1 MRFPLWLKLS
11 FVLSLV
17 FIAAL
22 WAVLNNTSKVFYQD
36 KRDFLIEM
44 SSKINSS
51 NSKILQERIQNLQ
64 RKLAIFT
71 SNYQSLS
78 PQQKTHPDLD
88 KVIFN
93 QYPEFLAIS
102 LVTESASPIQW
113 LRKQPST
120 VPAGWPDSEWAS
132 IFSGYSAKN
141 VATGSVA
148 FEFFQNLQKQQYI
161 LIIFPVELAE
171 ADLKNTKIV
180 ALLDAS
186 IFSDFLSE
194 YKTTLNMVYVTDE
207 RGIVFAHPF
216 ANQIGASYANNT
228 LVKDVV
234 GNNRNKGAGDN
245 YVDSSNEEIVASF
258 EKVPGSNLYMYTTTP
273 KSEAFRAA
281 DELWRSLLVIALGVI
296 LVGVVISFLFAK
308 FITNPLDRLKS
319 LAEKIGKG
327 DFKIDID
334 VRSNDEVGD
343 LASSIRR
350 MTKDLVERD
359 EALDNSKNALI
370 QSEKMS
376 AFGQLSAGIAHEV
389 KNPLAGILGHAQLA
403 KSKTQD
409 NELLKHVNFIEK
421 EARRTKEIVENLM
434 KFARAEKLELV
445 PTNLFDAVHS
455 ASDLVDHQVSLQ
467 GVKIFKHINKV
478 SNVAGNSN
486 QIQQV
491 LLNLMMN
498 ASHAMEN
505 SEKKELHV
513 YLDDVENNVRIRIQD
528 TGSGMSKEVQERI
541 FEPFFTTKPSG
552 KGTGLGLSV
561 SVGIV
566 KDHKGKI
573 YVESEVGKGTTFFI
587 DIPKDSS
594 AALPASTRH
603 ESEAKAEE
611 ISQKVEQVAK
621 ATDEEEIVLN
631 REVQEEDS
639 IPMPPMPSDD
649 DLPEAPKTLAAN
661 TATTPVTKSYS
672 MVGGR
677 DYLMSDKEAK
687 ESRSKI
693 KSVRK
698 DSGID
703 DSKTKDFQVKIRK
716 PKVK

>member
-11 FVLSLV
+11 LVLSLV

-22 WAVLNNTSKVFYQD
+22 WAVLTNTNKVFYQD

-51 NSKILQERIQNLQ
+51 NSKIVQERIQNLQ
-64 RKLAIFT
+64 KKLAIFT

-78 PQQKTHPDLD
+78 SQQKSHPDLD

-102 LVTESASPIQW
+102 LVADSASPIQW

-120 VPAGWPDSEWAS
+120 ALASWPESEWAS
-132 IFSGYSAKN
+132 IFSGYASKQVPAGN
-141 VATGSVA
+141 VE

-161 LIIFPVELAE
+161 VIILPVELS
-171 ADLKNTKIV
+171 DTKLSNTKII
-180 ALLDAS
+180 ALLDAT

-194 YKTTLNMVYVTDE
+194 YKTTLNLVYITDQK
-207 RGIVFAHPF
+207 GVVFAHPF
-216 ANQIGASYANNT
+216 LNEIGKSYAGNS

-234 GNNRNKGAGDN
+234 GNARKQGTGDN
-245 YVDSSNEEIVASF
+245 YLDSNQQEIVASF
-258 EKVPGSNLYMYTTTP
+258 EKVPLTNFLIYTTTP
-273 KSEAFRAA
+273 KAEAFRAA
-281 DELWRSLLVIALGVI
+281 DELWRSLLIIALGVI

-308 FITNPLDRLKS
+308 FITNPLDRLKL

-327 DFKIDID
+327 DFKVDVN
-334 VRSNDEVGD
+334 VRSKDEVGD
-343 LASSIRR
+343 LAESIRS
-350 MTKDLVERD
+350 MAKNLVERD
-359 EALDNSKNALI
+359 EALDHSKTALI

-403 KSKTQD
+403 KGKTKD
-409 NELLKHVNFIEK
+409 AEILKHVNFIEK
-421 EARRTKEIVENLM
+421 EARRTKEIVESLM

-445 PTNLFDAVHS
+445 PTNLFDTVHS
-455 ASDLVDHQVSLQ
+455 AADLVDHQVSLQ
-467 GVKIFKHINKV
+467 NVKIHKHINKV
-478 SNVAGNSN
+478 SVVAGNTN

-505 SEKKELHV
+505 SDKKELHV
-513 YLDDVENNVRIRIQD
+513 YLDDVGDNVQIRIRD
-528 TGSGMSKEVQERI
+528 TGTGMPKDVQERI

-573 YVESEVGKGTTFFI
+573 YVESEMGEGTTFFI
-587 DIPKDSS
+587 DIPKDTEV
-594 AALPASTRH
+594 ALPPSTR
-603 ESEAKAEE
+603 EVVEEKAEE
-611 ISQKVEQVAK
+611 IVASIAKVAK
-621 ATDEEEIVLN
+621 EVDEEEISLD
-631 REVQEEDS
+631 REVTNHEE
-639 IPMPPMPSDD
+639 IPMPPA
-649 DLPEAPKTLAAN
+649 PEDEDNEEDIVIENVSEK
-661 TATTPVTKSYS
+661 KSYS

-677 DYLMSDKEAK
+677 DYLMTKEEVT
-687 ESRSKI
+687 ESRK
-693 KSVRK
+693 KVKNVRRDPK
-698 DSGID
+698 LDESRAD
-703 DSKTKDFQVKIRK
+703 DFQVKIRK